1 VECKRRCINFR
12 RVSDPRRAF
21 WLAFR
26 VTGISDDWCGS
37 IMGVIVMS
45 LGTPRSA
52 GENFEC
58 TLEGLGAPITS
69 LGAPMRNLGA
79 LMTSLGAPTRSLGA
93 RATGLGAPQIT
104 AAQSGQNTIC
114 VGNTASA
121 LGHYS
126 YYLLFND
133 FENSC
138 IRFVFGSM
146 DLYRYRST
154 NRISGLAAGSA

>member
-1 VECKRRCINFR
+1 
-12 RVSDPRRAF
+12 
-21 WLAFR
+21 
-26 VTGISDDWCGS
+26 
-37 IMGVIVMS
+37 VMS

-93 RATGLGAPQIT
+93 SATGLGAPQIT

-121 LGHYS
+121 LGHHS